1 MKLKYKLLTGYT
13 INNDKSSISNSQS
26 GCHFTG
32 EVNVSGG
39 VDQVDQETTAL
50 VSLLLDGIKILLVQ
64 LIVQRDGTKIIIQN
78 LNDRYNKIY
87 GKILNELH

>member
-1 MKLKYKLLTGYT
+1 M
-13 INNDKSSISNSQS
+13 
-26 GCHFTG
+26 
-32 EVNVSGG
+32 SGG

-50 VSLLLDGIKILLVQ
+50 VSLLLDGIKILFVQ
-64 LIVQRDGTKIIIQN
+64 LIVQGDGTKIIIQN